1 MAVVEVTELSD
12 DDKEALAG
20 EIMDRLRGLSEAD
33 AVDIIE
39 SVKSCIEENLIV
51 GKVNN

>member
-12 DDKEALAG
+12 DDKDARVG
-20 EIMDRLRGLSEAD
+20 QIMELLRGLSEGD